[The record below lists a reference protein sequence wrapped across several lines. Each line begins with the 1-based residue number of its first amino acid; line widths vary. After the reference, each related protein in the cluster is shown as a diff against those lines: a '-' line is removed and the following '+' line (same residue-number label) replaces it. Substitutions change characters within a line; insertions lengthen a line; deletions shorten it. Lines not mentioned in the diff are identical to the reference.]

1 MKRYLALIVA
11 ILFVFAVS
19 SVAIAQEKPAV
30 TKDAPKPAA
39 PAEKKDA
46 AKPAVPAEKPKAD
59 EKKAEKAKA
68 KQVTGEVVAVD
79 AAAKAITVKGKKA
92 DVTMTADPKLL
103 ADVKVGDKV
112 TAKYTVQDG
121 KNVAKSIKKAAAKAD
136 AKKAEPAKA
145 EKPKADA
152 KPAEPA
158 APAKPAEAPKK

>member
-19 SVAIAQEKPAV
+19 SVAIATE
-30 TKDAPKPAA
+30 KPAA
-39 PAEKKDA
+39 PVEKKDA
-46 AKPAVPAEKPKAD
+46 AKPAVPAEKPKTDAKSGSMVD
-59 EKKAEKAKA
+59 EKKAVKA
-68 KQVTGEVVAVD
+68 KQVTGEVAAVD
-79 AAAKAITVKGKKA
+79 AAAKSITVKGKKA

-121 KNVAKSIKKAAAKAD
+121 KNVAKSIKKAAAKTD

-152 KPAEPA
+152 KPVE
-158 APAKPAEAPKK
+158 PAKPAEPVKKQ

>member
-11 ILFVFAVS
+11 IIFVFSVS
-19 SVAIAQEKPAV
+19 SFAIATEKPAA
-30 TKDAPKPAA
+30 KPAEPAKPAA
-39 PAEKKDA
+39 PADQ
-46 AKPAVPAEKPKAD
+46 PKAD
-59 EKKAEKAKA
+59 EKKAEKAKV

-79 AAAKAITVKGKKA
+79 AAAKSITVKGRKA
-92 DVTMTADPKLL
+92 DVTMSAEANLL

-136 AKKAEPAKA
+136 KPKAEAKPAD
-145 EKPKADA
+145 KPKADA

-158 APAKPAEAPKK
+158 KPAEAPKK